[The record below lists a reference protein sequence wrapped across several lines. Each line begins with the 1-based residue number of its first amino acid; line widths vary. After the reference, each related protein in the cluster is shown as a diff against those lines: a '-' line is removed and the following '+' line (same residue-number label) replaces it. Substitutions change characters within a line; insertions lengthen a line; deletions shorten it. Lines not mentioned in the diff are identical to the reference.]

1 MQSTLNNSNNYDASA
16 WSISHCE
23 KNEYYTDFG
32 LAKGQKKDSKSHS
45 KKALEQSEERQ
56 NKLAQQVSQLPKKLQ
71 AKLQEV
77 VLPSTATSIG
87 KTKNAPITKPFYDRQ
102 KKATQSMLLD
112 DYDEHCLAE
121 DDALNEVHT
130 EAVEN
135 MYHQEM
141 ERQLE
146 EDEARYQAYL
156 TCKFKWDFPDDNMSQ
171 WDLMCLKDEI
181 QQYEEGLRAKWQKW
195 VDGEKITISDEEDIE
210 KKRSYNLDLA
220 TRLNYGLT
228 IQQHEYEEAERKH
241 EADVAELEAFYQEKN
256 KNYNLGLEMWLKYG
270 LTKEQYEANRKYES
284 NVRALQ
290 EFYQEPD
297 YWNYPDYE
305 MRLKAAIKKYEDDFE
320 AEQKEQELK
329 DQQNDWW
336 LEDIDILKAED
347 DLDKQN
353 EWWKDYEPEK
363 DDEEDEQD
371 YYFESYE
378 DYCERR
384 REEDIE
390 AQRQNAIDDMYDDY

>member
-1 MQSTLNNSNNYDASA
+1 MSAFNTNNDENIASA
-16 WSISHCE
+16 LSISNCE

-56 NKLAQQVSQLPKKLQ
+56 NKLAEQVSQLPKKLQ

-77 VLPSTATSIG
+77 VLPPTATSIG
-87 KTKNAPITKPFYDRQ
+87 KTKNAPITKPFYNRQ

-112 DYDEHCLAE
+112 DYAELCLAE

-146 EDEARYQAYL
+146 EDETRYQAYL

-171 WDLMCLKDEI
+171 WDLMRLQDEI
-181 QQYEEGLRAKWQKW
+181 QKYEAGLTAKTR
-195 VDGEKITISDEEDIE
+195 TISEYQSDILK
-210 KKRSYNLDLA
+210 KKRYDMGLA
-220 TRLNYGLT
+220 
-228 IQQHEYEEAERKH
+228 
-241 EADVAELEAFYQEKN
+241 
-256 KNYNLGLEMWLKYG
+256 MWRKYG
-270 LTKEQYEANRKYES
+270 LTKEQYDANREYES
-284 NVRALQ
+284 NVAAL
-290 EFYQEPD
+290 EAFYEEPD

-353 EWWKDYEPEK
+353 NYWKDYYEPEK
-363 DDEEDEQD
+363 DDEESEHD

-378 DYCERR
+378 DWCERR